1 MALAFLV
8 MPVAGVLDLARISG
22 QSGLTGLY
30 VLVYAS
36 AVSLVLVGAGL
47 VRMFAVALRTSRDA
61 EKVLQHRVEDRER
74 ELQAVHARVVE
85 MERVRV
91 RADERDRVMRDM
103 HDGLLSSLE
112 LTRVALGSRRASPEQ
127 GARRVAE
134 CVADLR
140 LMLEASGGEVKS
152 LHDSI
157 AEFRRRFDDAIL
169 DTGILPRWDVAL
181 EGMPAMPSSSVL
193 QVMRIVQE
201 ALNNAI
207 RHSGA
212 SELSVWSTWTPDTG
226 TLEVRVSDNGCGMS
240 SVNARDGRGLANM
253 RQRAREL
260 GGALHVEGSGQ
271 GTTVRLV
278 IPGVV
283 RVAAGSA

>member
-22 QSGLTGLY
+22 QSGLTGVY

-157 AEFRRRFDDAIL
+157 AEFRRRFDDA
-169 DTGILPRWDVAL
+169 
-181 EGMPAMPSSSVL
+181 SVL

-201 ALNNAI
+201 AMNNAI

-212 SELSVWSTWTPDTG
+212 SELSARATWTPDTG

-240 SVNARDGRGLANM
+240 GVNARDGRGLANM